1 MIFGLVY
8 SETVAKFPK
17 AVFAVAAALLVFS
30 LTVVLCVKNPVRV
43 VVEPASYYYYHPGP
57 GRSVAAAAATGK
69 KNKNGRRIER
79 GRSRVSKDLRG
90 GAIQVI
96 GNYGSVIHS
105 SEESGSS
112 S

>member
-17 AVFAVAAALLVFS
+17 AVFTVAAALLVLA
-30 LTVVLCVKNPVRV
+30 LTMVLCVRNPVRPV
-43 VVEPASYYYYHPGP
+43 YLE
-57 GRSVAAAAATGK
+57 RSKGK
-69 KNKNGRRIER
+69 KIRQGRDIER

-90 GAIQVI
+90 GAIAAS
-96 GNYGSVIHS
+96 GNYGSVD
-105 SEESGSS
+105 SGSS

>member
-17 AVFAVAAALLVFS
+17 AVFAVAAALLVLS
-30 LTVVLCVKNPVRV
+30 LTMVFCVRNPVQ
-43 VVEPASYYYYHPGP
+43 PPYP
-57 GRSVAAAAATGK
+57 GRSK
-69 KNKNGRRIER
+69 KKRQGRDIER

-90 GAIQVI
+90 GAII
-96 GNYGSVIHS
+96 GNYGSVAS
-105 SEESGSS
+105 GSYDSGSS

>member
-17 AVFAVAAALLVFS
+17 AVFAVAAALLVLS
-30 LTVVLCVKNPVRV
+30 LTMVLCVRNPIQ
-43 VVEPASYYYYHPGP
+43 PAYP
-57 GRSVAAAAATGK
+57 GRSK
-69 KNKNGRRIER
+69 KSRQGQDIER

-90 GAIQVI
+90 GAI
-96 GNYGSVIHS
+96 GDYGTAGSYD
-105 SEESGSS
+105 SGSS

>member
-17 AVFAVAAALLVFS
+17 AIFAVAAALLVIS
-30 LTVVLCVKNPVRV
+30 LTMVLCVKNPVR
-43 VVEPASYYYYHPGP
+43 PAAYP
-57 GRSVAAAAATGK
+57 GRK
-69 KNKNGRRIER
+69 KNRQERDIER

-90 GAIQVI
+90 GAII
-96 GNYGSVIHS
+96 GNNYGSVD
-105 SEESGSS
+105 SGSS